1 MNATRTLPILA
12 TLLAFASAAAAEP
25 VPPAPAPHP
34 TAIVVVDQ
42 SALRAAPRDSAQQ
55 QVVLWQGDSL
65 EVRGRRMDWLQVYDH
80 RRERAGY
87 VRASQARVLSLQA
100 EDAPALLAVVRFLRD
115 TSGAEALGIGYAAA
129 YLRAA
134 PGRDIGAEAFDALG
148 TMAERLARRASS
160 NRGKA
165 NDAVIAAHLQVVAG
179 YGVAMRSLERDGRM
193 QVCYDGEAFRRVMA
207 LDAGAEQKARAA
219 LALTR
224 EECID
229 PAITPFGRASLDGWR
244 ADVLDRV
251 PRQDLPDYVKNRVR
265 LRTAAVWSSLAFER
279 ARRGEPSAEAAAR
292 ALQELAGVD
301 RQALADE
308 DAGAY
313 SDAAVRV
320 GAVRWAVE
328 ALPAKPGTGGLAI
341 VTAPRQ
347 PGETCIRLVDAKHGA
362 DAALLERCTFGTVWA
377 NSARSNAPGNAL
389 TVAVQPLDAWRELW
403 VFHRGADGWVVDVVP
418 PAGDAPEI
426 GYVEF
431 AGWVPGGRKL
441 LAARE
446 VRVGGRFS
454 RTFEVLDIETLAV
467 DRRADKP
474 DSLSVFYRW
483 QDPAWKGQTVS
494 LR

>member
-1 MNATRTLPILA
+1 MKMLPTLVA
-12 TLLAFASAAAAEP
+12 FLAFARAHAAEP
-25 VPPAPAPHP
+25 LPPAMPAANP
-34 TAIVVVDQ
+34 TAIVVVDRT
-42 SALRAAPRDSAQQ
+42 ALRAAARDSAQQ

-80 RRERAGY
+80 RHERAGY
-87 VRASQARVLSLQA
+87 VRASQARVLSLRPD
-100 EDAPALLAVVRFLRD
+100 DAPGLLAVVRFLRD

-134 PGRDIGAEAFDALG
+134 PGKDIGAEAFDALG

-160 NRGKA
+160 NRSKA
-165 NDAVIAAHLQVVAG
+165 NDAIIAAHVEVVAG
-179 YGVAMRSLERDGRM
+179 YGVAMRNLERDGRM

-207 LDAGAEQKARAA
+207 LDAGAEPKARAA

-229 PAITPFGRASLDGWR
+229 PAITPFERASLDGWR

-251 PRQDLPDYVKNRVR
+251 PRVELPEYLKNRLR

-279 ARRGEPSAEAAAR
+279 VRRGEPSAEAAAR
-292 ALQELAGVD
+292 ALQELTGVN
-301 RQALADE
+301 RQELAEE
-308 DAGAY
+308 DTGAY
-313 SDAAVRV
+313 SDAAIRV

-328 ALPAKPGTGGLAI
+328 ALPAKPGAGGLAI
-341 VTAPRQ
+341 VTSPRQ
-347 PGETCIRLVDAKHGA
+347 AGETCIRLVDAKHGTNA
-362 DAALLERCTFGTVWA
+362 PLLERCTFGTVWA
-377 NSARSNAPGNAL
+377 NSARANTPGNAL

-403 VFHRGADGWVVDVVP
+403 VFHRGDEGWVVDVVP
-418 PAGDAPEI
+418 PAGDAPDI

-446 VRVGGRFS
+446 VRVGGRYS
-454 RTFEVLDIETLAV
+454 RTFELLDIATLAI

-483 QDPAWKGQTVS
+483 QDPVWKGQTVS

>member
-1 MNATRTLPILA
+1 
-12 TLLAFASAAAAEP
+12 
-25 VPPAPAPHP
+25 
-34 TAIVVVDQ
+34 
-42 SALRAAPRDSAQQ
+42 
-55 QVVLWQGDSL
+55 
-65 EVRGRRMDWLQVYDH
+65 MDWLQVYDH
-80 RRERAGY
+80 RHERAGY
-87 VRASQARVLSLQA
+87 VRASQARVLSLRP
-100 EDAPALLAVVRFLRD
+100 EDAPGLLAVMRFLRD
-115 TSGAEALGIGYAAA
+115 TTGSEALGIGYAAA

-134 PGRDIGAEAFDALG
+134 PGKDIGAEAFDALG

-160 NRGKA
+160 NRSKA
-165 NDAVIAAHLQVVAG
+165 NDAVIAAHVEVVAA
-179 YGVAMRSLERDGRM
+179 YGVSMRNLERDGRM
-193 QVCYDGEAFRRVMA
+193 QVCYDGDAFRRVMA
-207 LDAGAEQKARAA
+207 LETDGERKARAA

-229 PAITPFGRASLDGWR
+229 PAITPFERASLDGWR

-251 PRQDLPDYVKNRVR
+251 PRVDLPEYVRNRLR
-265 LRTAAVWSSLAFER
+265 LRTASVWSSLAFER
-279 ARRGEPSAEAAAR
+279 VRRGEPSAEAGAR
-292 ALQELAGVD
+292 ALQELAGVN
-301 RQALADE
+301 RQELAEE

-313 SDAAVRV
+313 SDAAIRV
-320 GAVRWAVE
+320 GAVRWAVV
-328 ALPAKPGTGGLAI
+328 ALPAKPGAGGLAI
-341 VTAPRQ
+341 ATAPRQ
-347 PGETCIRLVDAKHGA
+347 PGETCIRLVDAKHGPNA
-362 DAALLERCTFGTVWA
+362 PLLERCTFGTVWA
-377 NSARSNAPGNAL
+377 NSARVNAPGNAL

-446 VRVGGRFS
+446 VRIDGRYS
-454 RTFEVLDIETLAV
+454 RTFELLDIATLAI

-483 QDPAWKGQTVS
+483 QDPVWKGQTVS